1 MSGEIQ
7 MKNDPESV
15 RGERLRAWRDKMT
28 GGLHHDPKAETITP
42 VSESHARPVRYEEV
56 PVDPAERLIS
66 VQRQA
71 ADHLASIDKS
81 VATIKHV
88 LVFFLALTIIGTI
101 IGLIAAVTR

>member
-1 MSGEIQ
+1 

-15 RGERLRAWRDKMT
+15 AWREKMKT
-28 GGLHHDPKAETITP
+28 GCITIQKTETITP
-42 VSESHARPVRYEEV
+42 VSRSDAQPVRYEEV

-66 VQRQA
+66 VQRQT

-88 LVFFLALTIIGTI
+88 LVFFLVLTIIAI
-101 IGLIAAVTR
+101 LIGFIAALAR